1 MTSEKVKKKKMEK
14 QEEEKSAG
22 VEWLPVLLSVGNGE
36 NRKVVRFVLATG
48 LEVWSDSDDTRSG
61 DSAGTLCLWHQ
72 QRHGWCSAAAAAA
85 DSAGVIHT
93 EKPRPA
99 NTKGKKKQ
107 KLTTGSRNLWR
118 LEAQAGRAESGGG

>member
-1 MTSEKVKKKKMEK
+1 M
-14 QEEEKSAG
+14 QG

-72 QRHGWCSAAAAAA
+72 QRHGWCSAAAAA

-93 EKPRPA
+93 ESPGQQTQKA
-99 NTKGKKKQ
+99 KKNK
-107 KLTTGSRNLWR
+107 N
-118 LEAQAGRAESGGG
+118 